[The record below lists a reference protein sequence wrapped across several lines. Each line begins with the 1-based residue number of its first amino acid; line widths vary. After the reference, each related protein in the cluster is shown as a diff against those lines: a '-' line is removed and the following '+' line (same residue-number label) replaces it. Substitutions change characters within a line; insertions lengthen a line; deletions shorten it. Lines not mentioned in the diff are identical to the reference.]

1 MPKPKFSFTVAQG
14 EEWESPYNF
23 DDSEIRES
31 KTHFDISN
39 FPTPSKIK
47 IKALKEIL
55 RKDFFFKRFINTR
68 TSANRV
74 NKTGGFAADMVK
86 PILISATK
94 EFGMRITD
102 GNHTANM
109 LCTLYKDN
117 DEVPVMMYNHTGE
130 RAAKAF
136 ALWNKEGV
144 KILTQEE
151 VFPAQYMYK
160 DAIAVRTF
168 NVLNQSGRTF
178 NKMPV
183 GDPTFNMVAKNNR
196 VINRGYL
203 ERAIKVDINIT
214 LDVLEMLKRVYPND
228 TKDNAIL
235 VYALVKGLKR
245 TPVIFSKDGEGM
257 PADLFAEY
265 FEVTAQGNKHNSGRT
280 QDEFLFSKNRVH
292 NKEAESIFA
301 NILME
306 FIEYAKKRGYHD
318 REWFSKLTED
328 FDAKFGMYYVQRQE
342 PLAA

>member
-14 EEWESPYNF
+14 EEWESPYSF

-31 KTHFDISN
+31 KTHFDLTY
-39 FPTPSKIK
+39 FPQPAKIK
-47 IKALKEIL
+47 IKKLKEIL
-55 RKDFFFKRFINTR
+55 SKDFFFKRFINTR

-74 NKTGGFAADMVK
+74 NKNGGFAADMVK
-86 PILISATK
+86 PILISNTGD
-94 EFGMRITD
+94 FGMRITD

-109 LCTLYKDN
+109 LCTLYKD
-117 DEVPVMMYNHTGE
+117 DVEVPVMMYTHTGE

-168 NVLNQSGRTF
+168 NVLLSSGRTF

-183 GDPTFNMVAKNNR
+183 GDATFNMVAKNNR
-196 VINRGYL
+196 VISRGYL
-203 ERAIKVDINIT
+203 ERAIKVDMSIT
-214 LDVLEMLKRVYPND
+214 MDVLEMVKRVYPND
-228 TKDNAIL
+228 TKDSAIL

-245 TPVIFSKDGEGM
+245 TPIIFSKDNEGM

-265 FEVTAQGNKHNSGRT
+265 FEVSAQGKT
-280 QDEFLFSKNRVH
+280 QEDFLFAGNRVH

-301 NILME
+301 NILMG

-318 REWFSKLTED
+318 REWYGKIIDD
-328 FDAKFGMYYVQRQE
+328 FDAKFGMYYVSKQE
-342 PLAA
+342 KAA